1 MKNEARRLFGPVALA
16 ATLALTWTSGC
27 TIQGS
32 PDNIA
37 PVDARVPDGGGGAG
51 GSGGEGGNG
60 GGGGGGGSDPGD
72 PTFSGHAVMDWAS
85 AGGTSTSK
93 QYKMIF
99 SVGQGSIN
107 QGQSTSNSY
116 DVQGG
121 LVKED
126 RSQP

>member
-37 PVDARVPDGGGGAG
+37 PVDAGVPDGGGGAG
-51 GSGGEGGNG
+51 GSGGEGGA
-60 GGGGGGGSDPGD
+60 GGGGGGSDPGD
-72 PTFSGHAVMDWAS
+72 PPFSGHPVMDWAA

-93 QYKMIF
+93 QYKMIY

-107 QGQSTSNSY
+107 QGKSTSKSY
-116 DVQGG
+116 QVQGG
-121 LVKED
+121 LVTED
-126 RSQP
+126 RSQL